1 MEPLMLAGE
10 QAKDVLVAV
19 GLREVKTYSL
29 VGPGSEARLRL
40 DSAATNGSVAAACP
54 GAGGGIALHN
64 FLSAD
69 ISVLKTELLPSLLD
83 TARATLR
90 NRERVAIFEVARVYL
105 PPLAPLPTERTRLGI
120 VMTGPAAPV
129 AWSAPAR
136 PADFFDLKGAIDEV
150 LGRFNVPHRYA
161 SARAGAYHPG
171 RCAELCVGDGSGE
184 PIGYLGQLHPLLA
197 ERFDLE
203 GREVYVA
210 ELAFDTLVE
219 HGQGQPQLEPL
230 ARFPGLDRDLAL
242 VLDRDAPHTQVE
254 RTIRDAGGALLER
267 VALFDLYQGPQV
279 PEGKQSLAYTLRF
292 RAPDRTLTDA
302 EADDAMSRI
311 TAAVRSGLGA
321 LVRGADA

>member
-1 MEPLMLAGE
+1 MLAGE
-10 QAKDVLVAV
+10 QAKDVLVAA

-29 VGPGSEARLRL
+29 VAPGSNARLHL
-40 DSAATNGSVAAACP
+40 DRVATNGTESST
-54 GAGGGIALHN
+54 GDGIALHN
-64 FLSAD
+64 YLSTD

-83 TARATLR
+83 TARSTLR
-90 NRERVAIFEVARVYL
+90 NRERVAIFEIARVYL
-105 PPLAPLPTERTRLGI
+105 PPMTPLPTEQMRLGI
-120 VMTGPAAPV
+120 VMTGPAVPV
-129 AWSAPAR
+129 AWNAPAR

-150 LGRFNVPHRYA
+150 LDRFQVTGAYR
-161 SARAGAYHPG
+161 SAQADSYHPG
-171 RCAELCVGDGSGE
+171 RCAELLLGSGVGKSV
-184 PIGYLGQLHPLLA
+184 GYLGQLHPLIA

-242 VLDRDAPHTQVE
+242 VLDRDAPHEQIAASIQDT
-254 RTIRDAGGALLER
+254 GGALLER

-279 PEGKQSLAYTLRF
+279 PAGKKSLAYTLRF

-311 TAAVRSGLGA
+311 VGEVRSRFGA
-321 LVRGADA
+321 VVRGVDA